1 MDANGRDALALER
14 GENGQ
19 FVKADIFD
27 HPVSFAIDEVTSVDT
42 PMEALTASL
51 NKYGEVNLEY
61 MSSLV
66 DMNEDAITE
75 SLEDIENLNSE
86 VRNGSGIVSLRF
98 EHGTNIDLAFI
109 EVNEKIDIA
118 MNFLPKSIQRPRGIK
133 ASATD
138 IPIYYGQPAAIP

>member
-75 SLEDIENLNSE
+75 SLEGHIFYNPLVENYEIKDRFIAGNVVAKAEAVRSWIDREEERIKGFPGYDGIEP
-86 VRNGSGIVSLRF
+86 F
-98 EHGTNIDLAFI
+98 
-109 EVNEKIDIA
+109 IA
-118 MNFLPKSIQRPRGIK
+118 MSKDSLKALDRKSVV
-133 ASATD
+133 
-138 IPIYYGQPAAIP
+138 